1 MLKSHGRVGTST
13 GGSDDWLLRGGGLH
27 RFGRLQH
34 RLERILESR
43 GSGHETGIE
52 SPTRLQSL
60 VTKFPLP
67 PCGAIDSEKL
77 GLSKTS
83 PHYPEQRI

>member
-1 MLKSHGRVGTST
+1 M
-13 GGSDDWLLRGGGLH
+13 
-27 RFGRLQH
+27 
-34 RLERILESR
+34 
-43 GSGHETGIE
+43 TGIE